1 MTDDYPNGLGR
12 LAQTV
17 SDVRRPLSSYVN
29 DGNLWALE
37 GELHLII
44 DGFGGN
50 PDRLGSEG
58 LVSSFLDEH
67 PGKIAMTKIS
77 SPQVYTYRGRIPEDW
92 GVSGFVLIAESH
104 ISVHTFPDRGRV
116 NVDIFSCNAFDTG
129 ASVKDVKELFLLDSL
144 KVHTMERGPDY
155 SSPEEARNGVI
166 RERSSLAYS
175 AEPADG

>member
-1 MTDDYPNGLGR
+1 MY
-12 LAQTV
+12 
-17 SDVRRPLSSYVN
+17 SYFN

-44 DGFGGN
+44 DGLGGD

-67 PGKIAMTKIS
+67 PGKISMTKIS
-77 SPQVYTYRGRIPEDW
+77 SPQVYTYRGQIPEDW

-104 ISVHTFPDRGRV
+104 ISVHTFPDRGRI
-116 NVDIFSCNAFDTG
+116 NVDIFSCNSFDTA
-129 ASVKDVKELFLLDSL
+129 ASVKEVKELFLLDGL
-144 KVHTMERGPDY
+144 KVRTMERGPDY

-175 AEPADG
+175 TEPADG